1 MAICNHAKMLS
12 LEVQQLCKT
21 VKARQNKAQIKNQ
34 GLIDSML
41 IVEEEKEK
49 LQDDLYKYS
58 ELVKVIDGVIL
69 AIE

>member
-1 MAICNHAKMLS
+1 
-12 LEVQQLCKT
+12 
-21 VKARQNKAQIKNQ
+21 
-34 GLIDSML
+34 ML

-58 ELVKVIDGVIL
+58 ELVKVIDGIIL

>member
-1 MAICNHAKMLS
+1 
-12 LEVQQLCKT
+12 
-21 VKARQNKAQIKNQ
+21 
-34 GLIDSML
+34 ML